1 MKVSTISIDLAKNV
15 FQLMGFTEANKSV
28 FNKRLNR
35 TQLKHFMQMQPPCR
49 VVMEACYSSH
59 YWGRLFESIG
69 HTVHLIPAQHV
80 TPFVRG
86 NKNDSNDTLAI
97 FEASRRPFI
106 RFVPIKTQT
115 QQETLMLHRLRERL
129 LKTRTAVTNQLRG
142 LLADIGLVF
151 PLGIPAFNE
160 SMQAL
165 SLDTTLSVSVQWLVN
180 DVYQEFKTLN
190 LRIKAIE
197 KQLKTDIEA
206 NSLGQILLSI
216 PGIGYLN
223 ASAFI
228 ASIGSGQAFT
238 SARDFAVWLG
248 ITPKQFASGNKSVM
262 GGISKRGDQYL
273 RKQLIHGARAIIVH
287 ARKKHDALSVW
298 ITQLSAR
305 KPFNC
310 TAVATAHKL
319 ARIMWTLL
327 QKQCHYTPQP
337 VKVIT

>member
-15 FQLMGFTEANKSV
+15 FQLMGFTEANKGV

-35 TQLKHFMQMQPPCR
+35 AQLKHFMQMHPPCR

-59 YWGRLFESIG
+59 YWGRFFESIG

-97 FEASRRPFI
+97 FEASKRPFI

-151 PLGIPAFNE
+151 PLGMSAFNE
-160 SMQAL
+160 GMQAL

-197 KQLKTDIEA
+197 RKLKTDIEA
-206 NSLGQILLSI
+206 NPLGQILLSI

-228 ASIGSGQAFT
+228 ASIGSGQAFS

-287 ARKKHDALSVW
+287 ARKNTMH
-298 ITQLSAR
+298 
-305 KPFNC
+305 
-310 TAVATAHKL
+310 
-319 ARIMWTLL
+319 
-327 QKQCHYTPQP
+327 
-337 VKVIT
+337 

>member
-15 FQLMGFTEANKSV
+15 FQVMGFTSTGKVA

-35 TQLKHFMQMQPPCR
+35 AQLNHFMQMQPPCR

-59 YWGRLFESIG
+59 YWGRTFESMK

-97 FEASRRPFI
+97 FEASSRPFI
-106 RFVPIKTQT
+106 RFVPIKTQA
-115 QQETLMLHRLRERL
+115 QQETLILHRLRERL
-129 LKTRTAVTNQLRG
+129 LSARIAASNQLRG
-142 LLADIGLVF
+142 LLADFGIIF
-151 PLGIPAFNE
+151 PLGKIAFNE
-160 SMQAL
+160 KMQAL
-165 SLDTTLSVSVQWLVN
+165 SIDETLSATIAWLVK
-180 DVYQEFKTLN
+180 DVYTEYKSLA

-197 KQLKTDIEA
+197 KQLKNDIEK

-223 ASAFI
+223 ASAFV
-228 ASIGSGQAFT
+228 ASIGSGQAFS
-238 SARDFAVWLG
+238 SAKDFAVWLG

-273 RKQLIHGARAIIVH
+273 RKQLIHGARAIISH
-287 ARKKHDALSVW
+287 AGKKQDALSLW
-298 ITQLSAR
+298 IMQLRAR
-305 KPFNC
+305 KTFNC

-327 QKQCHYTPQP
+327 QKQCHYTPQV
-337 VKVIT
+337 VKGVA